1 MERTKNEVSAQSG
14 DPGDG
19 GWFLTPAMVRCQ
31 ERQEAHSHP
40 QLSSAPSPAAM
51 RSSVAVM
58 SLPEGS
64 PVLVCKPFSNATHCF
79 RWGKIPGSHV
89 QMHMLL
95 SQWIWMDLCSRGI
108 NVFIKIRVCWAVTN
122 LSFQTQWLRF
132 NFMPD
137 YSQLRLQTSP
147 HPTLHTYCLEMNVT
161 PQLLKQLWIRN
172 DGFGQIRSIRK
183 ISRLRGS

>member
-14 DPGDG
+14 DLGDG
-19 GWFLTPAMVRCQ
+19 GLFLTPAMVRCQ

-40 QLSSAPSPAAM
+40 QFSSAPSPAAM
-51 RSSVAVM
+51 QSSVAVM

-172 DGFGQIRSIRK
+172 DGFRQIRSIRK